1 MEMDMSAFWKSIQS
15 WLTPDVQRALYALLA
30 LVVGYVLARLL
41 SRFAPRLLRR
51 TALDDR
57 LARWFKIEQGAIER
71 RLRFV
76 SFWLVMLLGIG
87 VAWQIARRIPLVSDW
102 FDIAGEFL
110 ATAYSNSIVVFV
122 LNLLMVAAATWLL
135 AFALRRVKRWWMR
148 LLELAKTD
156 WSERI
161 RPLKF
166 QKLVLLSTP
175 RIARLAQ
182 TLIRY
187 SRYVVILLL
196 LLVYLSVVFSIFPQT
211 RGVVTSL
218 LDILLGALGDGWEA
232 FISYLPK
239 LLNLAIVILITYYA
253 LKLIHFFFGAI
264 AKGTISF
271 RNFYPEWAEP
281 TYQIVRVL
289 VIALAIVAAFP
300 YIPGSDSPA
309 FQGITIFMGAL
320 FSLGSTSVVA
330 NIVAGLV
337 LTYTRAFKIGD
348 RVQIADT
355 IGDVTERTLLVT
367 RVRTIKNVDITI
379 PNSMVLSSH
388 IINYSALSLEK
399 RLILPAT
406 VTIGYDS
413 PWRDVH
419 TALIRAAQSTPGIL
433 PEPKPFVLQTS
444 LDDFYVSY
452 ELNAYTDQPNQ
463 MAVIYS
469 DLHQNI
475 QDSFNEAGIEIM
487 SPHYSA
493 LRDGNRTTVPE
504 DYLPKKYRPPSFR
517 VKDEE

>member
-1 MEMDMSAFWKSIQS
+1 
-15 WLTPDVQRALYALLA
+15 
-30 LVVGYVLARLL
+30 
-41 SRFAPRLLRR
+41 
-51 TALDDR
+51 
-57 LARWFKIEQGAIER
+57 
-71 RLRFV
+71 
-76 SFWLVMLLGIG
+76 
-87 VAWQIARRIPLVSDW
+87 
-102 FDIAGEFL
+102 
-110 ATAYSNSIVVFV
+110 
-122 LNLLMVAAATWLL
+122 
-135 AFALRRVKRWWMR
+135 
-148 LLELAKTD
+148 
-156 WSERI
+156 
-161 RPLKF
+161 
-166 QKLVLLSTP
+166 
-175 RIARLAQ
+175 
-182 TLIRY
+182 LIRY